1 VFTRSHNNNYSA
13 PVPKRC
19 IAISLSVCLCVCLSV
34 REHIS
39 GTAGPILNEIVCADL
54 LWPWLDPP
62 LVALR
67 YVMYFR
73 FYGWR
78 HVWP

>member
-1 VFTRSHNNNYSA
+1 MSTEYSNYPYYSV
-13 PVPKRC
+13 PVGERC
-19 IAISLSVCLCVCLSV
+19 IAISLSVCVSVYPRAYVWNCWTDLHEFFLCRS
-34 REHIS
+34 
-39 GTAGPILNEIVCADL
+39 
-54 LWPWLDPP
+54 LWPWLGP
-62 LVALR
+62 LVAALL